1 MKAAQVTPW
10 VESELEE
17 LRMLHTLIR
26 EVDDLLEESF
36 RERASLARTF
46 QRLLPAVLRLTG
58 AQGAAVTTRNEE
70 LVEQTFHAG
79 DFGGTFPGTLLASAP
94 RGVRREGEGTLV
106 SQELDVMGQKVGHM
120 GLYLEG
126 DHAGQEQG
134 ARLERVLEAIA
145 EQLDTVLLLVH
156 TAREK
161 QELILQLNHLLANPV
176 FEAGMDQVVLTLA
189 QRVRVPG
196 FLLLYRDAVRT
207 SVLHYRSWRDGH
219 LEHDSGE
226 RPSGTLD
233 TLLHEHGAEL
243 LTPGDERLRQ
253 ALGGPRAMEVVLIAG
268 QTNHTPLGRILLWSG
283 EEGFSAH
290 TLDLVNVLAS
300 TLSQRLVDYNRER
313 IHLSQFFASSVIDEL
328 QQVPDYQKRYLEGRD
343 EEVGILFA
351 DINGF
356 TRLCEQ
362 LETPA
367 RIGRFVDRWSTRV
380 VDILWEHGGVFDKM
394 VGDCVIGLFG
404 PPFFRSSRR
413 ERAEALMRAAC
424 EIQRYTASLSE
435 DPEVR
440 AMCQRVGMEGLGVAI
455 GANLANALCGVFG
468 PNQDYTGFSTGM
480 NQTARLQSL
489 AGFRETLVM
498 ESVCQALEG
507 TEDPTLRALGYG
519 PLTETPVKNVA
530 RPLRHRQL
538 WLPATPAAP

>member
-1 MKAAQVTPW
+1 S
-10 VESELEE
+10 SE
-17 LRMLHTLIR
+17 
-26 EVDDLLEESF
+26 
-36 RERASLARTF
+36 
-46 QRLLPAVLRLTG
+46 
-58 AQGAAVTTRNEE
+58 
-70 LVEQTFHAG
+70 
-79 DFGGTFPGTLLASAP
+79 
-94 RGVRREGEGTLV
+94 
-106 SQELDVMGQKVGHM
+106 
-120 GLYLEG
+120 
-126 DHAGQEQG
+126 
-134 ARLERVLEAIA
+134 
-145 EQLDTVLLLVH
+145 
-156 TAREK
+156 
-161 QELILQLNHLLANPV
+161 
-176 FEAGMDQVVLTLA
+176 
-189 QRVRVPG
+189 
-196 FLLLYRDAVRT
+196 
-207 SVLHYRSWRDGH
+207 
-219 LEHDSGE
+219 
-226 RPSGTLD
+226 
-233 TLLHEHGAEL
+233 
-243 LTPGDERLRQ
+243 
-253 ALGGPRAMEVVLIAG
+253 
-268 QTNHTPLGRILLWSG
+268 PLGKILLWSD
-283 EEGFSAH
+283 EGFSAYAM
-290 TLDLVNVLAS
+290 DVLRLMAS
-300 TLSQRLVDYNRER
+300 TLSQRLLDYNRER
-313 IHLSQFFASSVIDEL
+313 IHLSQFFSSTVIDEL

-380 VDILWEHGGVFDKM
+380 VNILWEHGGVFDKM

-498 ESVCQALEG
+498 EPVCQALEG
-507 TEDPTLRALGYG
+507 TEDPALRTLGYG

-538 WLPATPAAP
+538 LLP